1 MINRTPS
8 KVLDHLSPFKVLY
21 HVKPDYSILRSF
33 GCLVFASTLQA
44 ARTKFE
50 AHATACVFL
59 GYPIGVKG
67 YKLLDLE
74 TKRVFLSRDVIF
86 PYQHTAFKDQID
98 PFAQHVIPIVL

>member
-1 MINRTPS
+1 M
-8 KVLDHLSPFKVLY
+8 
-21 HVKPDYSILRSF
+21 
-33 GCLVFASTLQA
+33 FASTLQA

-50 AHATACVFL
+50 AHDTACVFL

-74 TKRVFLSRDVIF
+74 TKRVFWSRDVIFHETIF